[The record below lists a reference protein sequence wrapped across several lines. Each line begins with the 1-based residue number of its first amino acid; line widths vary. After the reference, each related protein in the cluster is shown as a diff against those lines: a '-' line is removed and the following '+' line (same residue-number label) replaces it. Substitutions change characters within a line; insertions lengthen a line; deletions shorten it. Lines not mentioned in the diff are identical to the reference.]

1 MFDLNF
7 DPKTFL
13 KNAAGGAER
22 GLDRIFAVPQRG
34 LITSDGH
41 RAHIVPADPLPEK
54 DLSLDFLSLLP
65 EQVRGPSHDSFRRV
79 TEFPKGFEVCE
90 IDAKTL
96 RKAAQDAHKR
106 IRARGSEFFRGF
118 VRWDRDGL
126 SLFGVELREQQTG
139 RGKKSAKTVLARTDE
154 PIALIP
160 AESAL
165 ATEIGINPLFLYES
179 LVHARGAVRVH
190 HLDPRDP
197 IYLQRNDGCKAVI
210 MPVRM

>member
-13 KNAAGGAER
+13 KNAAGSAER

-34 LITSDGH
+34 LVSSDGH
-41 RAHIVPADPLPEK
+41 RAHIVPANPLPEK
-54 DLSLDFLSLLP
+54 DLSLDLQALLP
-65 EQVRGPSHDSFRRV
+65 QGRGPDQASFRRV
-79 TEFPKGFEVCE
+79 TEFPKGFEICE
-90 IDAKTL
+90 VDAKTL

-118 VRWDRDGL
+118 VRWDRAGL
-126 SLFGVELREQQTG
+126 SLFGVEAQEQKTG
-139 RGKKSAKTVLARTDE
+139 RGKKKTVLVRSDE

-160 AESAL
+160 VESSL
-165 ATEIGINPLFLYES
+165 ATSIGINPLFLYEA

-197 IYLQRNDGCKAVI
+197 VYLQRDDGCKAVI
-210 MPVRM
+210 MPVIL